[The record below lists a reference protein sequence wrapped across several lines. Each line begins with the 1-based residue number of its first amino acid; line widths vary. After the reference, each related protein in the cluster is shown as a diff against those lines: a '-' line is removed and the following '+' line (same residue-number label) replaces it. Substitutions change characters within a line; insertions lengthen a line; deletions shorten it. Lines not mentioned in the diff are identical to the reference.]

1 MVYLY
6 GQTPGD
12 SAINFI
18 VYNLLKILNAIIK
31 VLPFQL
37 NIYQKH

>member
-6 GQTPGD
+6 TPGP

-18 VYNLLKILNAIIK
+18 VYNLLKIWNAIIK